1 MLTPARADQCW
12 RCRRV
17 NTITSHLGEI
27 VAPFV
32 FFLLTRGDSLTPA
45 FAVGA
50 LATVPQVVLPRMIRA
65 SGKPEGKAADAP
77 VDMRS
82 RCTAVMEGLSFIIH
96 HPLLPGLYGAP
107 RPSRPCQRYLTLRSV
122 GLGHDG
128 GLILP

>member
-1 MLTPARADQCW
+1 M
-12 RCRRV
+12 
-17 NTITSHLGEI
+17 
-27 VAPFV
+27 

-107 RPSRPCQRYLTLRSV
+107 HPLTTPA
-122 GLGHDG
+122 D
-128 GLILP
+128 LI

>member
-1 MLTPARADQCW
+1 M
-12 RCRRV
+12 
-17 NTITSHLGEI
+17 
-27 VAPFV
+27 

-107 RPSRPCQRYLTLRSV
+107 HPSRPPQLISSDPPLPVAELIILS
-122 GLGHDG
+122 L
-128 GLILP
+128 LILCLLLTITLCSSLAMRAQRWTGA